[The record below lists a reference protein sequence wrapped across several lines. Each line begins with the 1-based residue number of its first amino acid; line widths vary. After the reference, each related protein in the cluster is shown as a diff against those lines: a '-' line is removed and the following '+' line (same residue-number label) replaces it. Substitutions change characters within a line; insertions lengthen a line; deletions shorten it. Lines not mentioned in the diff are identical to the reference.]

1 MKLINKQQIQP
12 WLAELEKERQV
23 WVPVLTGDN
32 DLLYSRFGEG
42 KICYELKPMLSC
54 RRVLFPQEDPMFQ
67 VHPDGK
73 LEPIVDNTKRVLF
86 GIRNCDASAI
96 AMTDDFFSRKFEDPY
111 YLSRRRNAI
120 LITLGCNYP
129 MDTCWCKHLGTGPFL
144 DKNFDL
150 QLYEISGQE
159 FLVQPGTEA
168 GKELLARHPSFF
180 QEMPEAQAEEHIARL
195 KQEADSRFAKAIDFK
210 TALEIAAADKVAPEV
225 FETYA
230 DECLACGACAFVC
243 PTCTC
248 FDVKDI
254 SENGIVARCRQWENC
269 FFKGFTVEA
278 SGHNPRRIF
287 PDRIARRFD
296 HKLQFQPKTEGHVGC
311 SGCGRCTIY
320 CITKIGMHRFA
331 ELTVNAAAKQAE
343 Q

>member
-12 WLAELEKERQV
+12 WLAELEKQRQV
-23 WVPVLTGDN
+23 WVPVMNADN
-32 DLLYSRFGEG
+32 DLLYSRLGEG
-42 KICYELKPMLSC
+42 EICYELKPMLSC
-54 RRVLFPQEDPMFQ
+54 RSILFPQEDSMFK

-73 LEPIVDNTKRVLF
+73 IEPTVDNTRRVLF

-96 AMTDDFFSRKFEDPY
+96 AITDDFFSRNFKDSY
-111 YLSRRRNAI
+111 YLPRRQNAI

-129 MDTCWCKHLGTGPFL
+129 MDTCWCKYLGTGPFI
-144 DKNFDL
+144 DQHFDI
-150 QLYEISGQE
+150 QLYQISDHQFLAQTGSSAGQQLIAE
-159 FLVQPGTEA
+159 HG
-168 GKELLARHPSFF
+168 GFF
-180 QEMPEAQAEEHIARL
+180 EEMPATQAEEHIARL
-195 KQEADSRFAKAIDFK
+195 KQEADSRFAQAIDFSK
-210 TALEIAAADKVAPEV
+210 ALEIAAAGKVAPQV

-254 SENGIVARCRQWENC
+254 TDNQGVVNRCRQWENC
-269 FFKGFTVEA
+269 FFKGFTIEA
-278 SGHNPRRIF
+278 SGHNPRRML

-296 HKLQFQPKTEGHVGC
+296 HKLQFQPKMEGHVGC
-311 SGCGRCTIY
+311 TGCGRCTMY

-331 ELTVNAAAKQAE
+331 ELTVNAAQSAQ
-343 Q
+343 